1 MEKITTSLKE
11 TEAFGKEFASTLKPG
26 HVVLLYGDL
35 GAGKTSLAKGIASG
49 LGITSDITSP
59 TFTLM
64 NTYNTSANNIK
75 TMVHIDTYR
84 LKDEHDLLEI
94 GVEDYLGKPHTI
106 CLIEWPEKIEQ
117 LMRHVPKNQTTS
129 ITMEHLPE
137 ENSRKILIS

>member
-1 MEKITTSLKE
+1 
-11 TEAFGKEFASTLKPG
+11 
-26 HVVLLYGDL
+26 
-35 GAGKTSLAKGIASG
+35 
-49 LGITSDITSP
+49 
-59 TFTLM
+59 
-64 NTYNTSANNIK
+64 
-75 TMVHIDTYR
+75 MVHIDTYR